1 MEKIDTIILH
11 HLQRSSSQKEQ
22 NLLLKW
28 LEESEENRQYFRS
41 LKDAH
46 DLGKL
51 DLNIRNSLVD
61 QQWKKFEEQVLHK
74 NNKVGSSR
82 YFISFMR
89 YAAVFILG
97 VICFQAVHNLSK
109 QGEET
114 ISKITIIETG
124 VGERSKITLPDGSK
138 IWLNACSSLAYDD
151 KYGHID
157 RQVHIKGEG
166 YFEVHTDTLKP
177 FLVHADR
184 FTYKVTG
191 TSFNVY
197 SFDDENE
204 TSIALLEGGVTIEYE
219 NLSERLRPGQVFTFN
234 KESGQYTR
242 NIVDVNR
249 LSSWRKGELVFDN
262 ITFEELAKRLE
273 RNFNVQFVFENNNVR
288 KHSFG
293 GSFRNYES
301 IETIMK
307 VISTSTPVKYKIREN
322 IVHVK

>member
-1 MEKIDTIILH
+1 MEKIDNIILRYLH
-11 HLQRSSSQKEQ
+11 KTSSPKEQ
-22 NLLLKW
+22 DLLLKW
-28 LEESEENRQYFRS
+28 LEENEINRQYFRS

-51 DLNIRNSLVD
+51 DINIRNSQVD
-61 QQWKKFEEQVLHK
+61 QQWAKFEEQIVRK
-74 NNKVGSSR
+74 NNKTGISR
-82 YFISFMR
+82 YFIPVMR

-97 VICFQAVHNLSK
+97 LICFQAVLYLTK
-109 QGEET
+109 QDENK
-114 ISKITIIETG
+114 ISKPTIIETG
-124 VGERSKITLPDGSK
+124 IGERSKISLPDGSN
-138 IWLNACSSLAYDD
+138 IWINTCSSIAYDSN
-151 KYGHID
+151 YGNTD
-157 RQVHIKGEG
+157 RQVYLKGEG
-166 YFEVHTDTLKP
+166 YFEVYTDTLKP

-219 NLSERLRPGQVFTFN
+219 NLSEKLLPGQGFIFN
-234 KESGQYTR
+234 KESGKYTR
-242 NIVDVNR
+242 TTVDVKR
-249 LSSWRKGELVFDN
+249 LSSWREGELVFDN

-273 RNFNVQFVFENNNVR
+273 RNFNIQFVFENNNVR
-288 KHSFG
+288 KYSFG

-301 IETIMK
+301 VETIMK

-322 IVHVK
+322 IVYVK

>member
-1 MEKIDTIILH
+1 MKKIDNIILRY
-11 HLQRSSSQKEQ
+11 LYETSSTKEQ
-22 NLLLKW
+22 ELLLKW
-28 LEESEENRQYFRS
+28 LEESEINRQYFRS

-51 DLNIRNSLVD
+51 DFSLYNSQVD
-61 QQWKKFEEQVLHK
+61 QQWIKFEKQIVCK
-74 NNKVGSSR
+74 NNKTGISR
-82 YFISFMR
+82 YFIPLMR

-97 VICFQAVHNLSK
+97 IICFQAILYLNK
-109 QGEET
+109 QDEKE
-114 ISKITIIETG
+114 ISKTTIIETG

-138 IWLNACSSLAYDD
+138 IWINACSSIAYDNT
-151 KYGHID
+151 YGNTD
-157 RQVHIKGEG
+157 RQIYLKGEG

-177 FLVHADR
+177 FFVHADK
-184 FTYKVTG
+184 FTYRVTG

-219 NLSERLRPGQVFTFN
+219 NLSEQLLPGQVFIFN
-234 KESGQYTR
+234 KKSGEYTLTAE
-242 NIVDVNR
+242 DVNR
-249 LSSWRKGELVFDN
+249 LSSWREGELVFDN

-273 RNFNVQFVFENNNVR
+273 RNFNIQFVFENNDVR

-301 IETIMK
+301 VETIMR
-307 VISTSTPVKYKIREN
+307 VISTSTPIKYEIREN
-322 IVHVK
+322 IVYVE

>member
-1 MEKIDTIILH
+1 MEKIDNSILRYLH
-11 HLQRSSSQKEQ
+11 KTSSPEEQ
-22 NLLLKW
+22 DFLLKW
-28 LEESEENRQYFRS
+28 LEESEVNRQYFRS

-51 DLNIRNSLVD
+51 DIHLYNSQVD
-61 QQWKKFEEQVLHK
+61 QQWIKFEKQIVCK
-74 NNKVGSSR
+74 NNKTGISR
-82 YFISFMR
+82 YFIRVMR

-97 VICFQAVHNLSK
+97 IICFQAIHYIHNQDEK
-109 QGEET
+109 
-114 ISKITIIETG
+114 KIFKTTIIETG

-138 IWLNACSSLAYDD
+138 IWLNACSSLAYDNT
-151 KYGHID
+151 YGNID

-177 FLVHADR
+177 FFVHADR
-184 FTYKVTG
+184 FTYRVTG

-219 NLSERLRPGQVFTFN
+219 NLSEQLLPGQEFIFN
-234 KESGQYTR
+234 KESGKYTLT
-242 NIVDVNR
+242 NVDVNR
-249 LSSWRKGELVFDN
+249 LSSWREGELVFDN

-273 RNFNVQFVFENNNVR
+273 RNFNIQFVFENDNVR

-301 IETIMK
+301 VETIMK
-307 VISTSTPVKYKIREN
+307 VISTSTPVKYEIREN
-322 IVHVK
+322 IVYVK